1 MPLNLQNTDMKNG
14 IRITFLGTGTS
25 QGVPVIACECDVCK
39 SSDSLDHRLRS
50 SILVQSSTT
59 AVVIDTGPDF
69 RYQMLR
75 ESVKKIDAIVFTHE
89 HRDHIA
95 GLDDIR
101 AFNFKQAQSI
111 PIYCTAAVEKA
122 IRRDF
127 HYAFAET
134 KYPGVPDMHIVPI
147 QENSFMVG
155 DIPFLPIQVMHY
167 KMPVLGFRIHNF
179 TYITDASYISNH
191 ELNKVKG
198 SHIVVLNALR
208 KQPHISHFNLE
219 QALQVMEYLKPKRGY
234 LTHISHLLGLHR
246 SVQEELPPN
255 VNLAYDGLTIEI

>member
-1 MPLNLQNTDMKNG
+1 MPLNLQTPDMKHG

-25 QGVPVIACECDVCK
+25 QGVPVIACECEVCK
-39 SSDSLDHRLRS
+39 SNDALDQRLRS
-50 SILVQSSTT
+50 SILIESATT
-59 AVVIDTGPDF
+59 SVVIDTGPDF

-75 ESVKKIDAIVFTHE
+75 ESVKKINAVVFTHE

-101 AFNFKQAQSI
+101 AFNFKQGESI
-111 PIYCTAAVEKA
+111 PLYCTAAVEKA

-134 KYPGVPDMHIVPI
+134 KYPGVPEMHFIPI
-147 QENSFMVG
+147 QDSPFMVG
-155 DIPFLPIQVMHY
+155 DIPFLPIKVMHY

-179 TYITDASYISNH
+179 TYITDASFIADE

-198 SHIVVLNALR
+198 SDIVVLNALR
-208 KQPHISHFNLE
+208 KQSHISHFNLE
-219 QALQVMEYLKPKRGY
+219 QALQIMDYLKPQEGY
-234 LTHISHLLGLHR
+234 FTHISHLLGLHR
-246 SVQEELPPN
+246 QVQQELPSYIK
-255 VNLAYDGLTIEI
+255 LAFDGLKIEI

>member
-1 MPLNLQNTDMKNG
+1 MKHG

-39 SSDSLDHRLRS
+39 STDPRDRRLRS
-50 SILVQSSTT
+50 SILVQSSNTS
-59 AVVIDTGPDF
+59 VVIDTGPDF

-75 ESVKKIDAIVFTHE
+75 ETVKKIDAVVFTHE

-101 AFNFKQAQSI
+101 AFNFKQGQSI
-111 PIYCTAAVEKA
+111 PIYCTTAVEKA

-134 KYPGVPDMHIVPI
+134 KYPGVPDMHIISI
-147 QENSFMVG
+147 QENPFIVG

-179 TYITDASYISNH
+179 TYITDASYISND

-219 QALQVMEYLKPKRGY
+219 QALQVMDYLKPERGY

-246 SVQEELPPN
+246 KVQEELPPN
-255 VNLAYDGLTIEI
+255 IQLAYDGLTIKI

>member
-1 MPLNLQNTDMKNG
+1 MPPNLQTPDMKHG

-25 QGVPVIACECDVCK
+25 QGVPVIACECEVCK
-39 SSDSLDHRLRS
+39 STDALDHRLRS
-50 SILVQSSTT
+50 SILIESATT
-59 AVVIDTGPDF
+59 SVVIDTGPDF

-75 ESVKKIDAIVFTHE
+75 ESVKKINAVVFTHE

-101 AFNFKQAQSI
+101 AFNFKQGESI
-111 PIYCTAAVEKA
+111 PLYCTAAVEKA

-134 KYPGVPDMHIVPI
+134 KYPGVPEMHIIPI
-147 QENSFMVG
+147 QDDPFMVG
-155 DIPFLPIQVMHY
+155 DIPFLPIKVMHY

-179 TYITDASYISNH
+179 TYITDASFIADE

-198 SHIVVLNALR
+198 SDIVVLNALR
-208 KQPHISHFNLE
+208 KQTHISHFNLE
-219 QALQVMEYLKPKRGY
+219 QALQIMDYLKPQQGY
-234 LTHISHLLGLHR
+234 FTHISHLLGLHKE
-246 SVQEELPPN
+246 VEQELPPHIK
-255 VNLAYDGLTIEI
+255 LAFDRLKIEI